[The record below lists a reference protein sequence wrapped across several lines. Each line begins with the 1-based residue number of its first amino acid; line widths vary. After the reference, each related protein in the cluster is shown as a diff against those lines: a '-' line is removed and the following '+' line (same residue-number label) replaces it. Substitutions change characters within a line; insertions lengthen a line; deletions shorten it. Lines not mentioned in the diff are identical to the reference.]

1 MIQGMPAIN
10 KSKTHCKRNHEYTET
25 NTRYSGKNNN
35 RHCKKCDAIWESNR
49 SPRIRSQRSHHKIG
63 EKVAA
68 VLDPLRKGMEP
79 PQECKKCRAT
89 GIHNFFH
96 DFTDGMESYRCRQC
110 GTEHY
115 AYDAPPK
122 SSKPGGKYSS

>member
-1 MIQGMPAIN
+1 MIRQ
-10 KSKTHCKRNHEYTET
+10 THCKRNHEYTSE
-25 NTRYSGKNNN
+25 NTRLSNGN
-35 RHCKKCDAIWESNR
+35 RKCRACDHRYDINR
-49 SPRIRSQRSHHKIG
+49 KYAGHRKIG
-63 EKVAA
+63 IQVAA
-68 VLDPLRKGMEP
+68 VLNPGRKGMDI

-96 DFTDGMESYRCRQC
+96 DLTEGMESYRCRQC